1 MLHSSKVLRDMLPQ
15 GKNGISYLRSQKILR
30 CHINLMCR
38 LDWSMRCLDSWC
50 VWEVLCEDTNLSNSR
65 QDASPLEDQG
75 KTVSSGHVKN
85 TWTHSSYW
93 LPNQHTFEMGSWA
106 PTPTSGIQTAD
117 AFCKKE
123 NPFSLT
129 LWLQLRNPHPT
140 VCRQHKLEL
149 VG

>member
-50 VWEVLCEDTNLSNSR
+50 VWEVLWEDTNLSNSR

-75 KTVSSGHVKN
+75 KTVSCQEH
-85 TWTHSSYW
+85 WTHELTVAIGCPINIHLRQVHELLPLPQESRQLMPSVWRKTYFLWRYGSS
-93 LPNQHTFEMGSWA
+93 
-106 PTPTSGIQTAD
+106 
-117 AFCKKE
+117 
-123 NPFSLT
+123 
-129 LWLQLRNPHPT
+129 
-140 VCRQHKLEL
+140 
-149 VG
+149 